1 MASRPQHRAREGS
14 PRFAWR
20 RPSRACLR
28 YRLAGMAGTPAALSL
43 RVNPDGIAGVLT
55 AAMAPT
61 ADAHA
66 YW

>member
-1 MASRPQHRAREGS
+1 
-14 PRFAWR
+14 
-20 RPSRACLR
+20 LR

-55 AAMAPT
+55 AAVAPT